1 MHLEILK
8 IVGSVIGAI
17 VSFKVIFWLFLPSE
31 IWTII
36 FISAL
41 IFFTYGIQ
49 TTEWTENES
58 FSIFGLNIYHS
69 SKVYQQYR
77 VFGIIPISKIRHLE
91 THYSILKDL
100 DPNALVATKTF
111 ISMLPFGALVSKVGK

>member
-1 MHLEILK
+1 MHFESLK

-17 VSFKVIFWLFLPSE
+17 VSIKIIFWLFSPSE

-36 FISAL
+36 L
-41 IFFTYGIQ
+41 IFVFIFFAYGIQ
-49 TTEWTENES
+49 ITEWTENES

-77 VFGIIPISKIRHLE
+77 VFGIIPISKRRLLE
-91 THYSILKDL
+91 THHTILGDL
-100 DPNALVATKTF
+100 EPAILVPTKTL
-111 ISMLPFGALVSKVGK
+111 ISMLPFGALASKVGK

>member
-1 MHLEILK
+1 MRLDILK

-17 VSFKVIFWLFLPSE
+17 VSFKIIFWLFLPSE

-36 FISAL
+36 FI
-41 IFFTYGIQ
+41 FFAYGIQ

-58 FSIFGLNIYHS
+58 ISIFGLNIYQS

-77 VFGIIPISKIRHLE
+77 VFGIIPISKTRHLE
-91 THYSILKDL
+91 THRSILKDL
-100 DPNALVATKTF
+100 DPIVLAPTKTL
-111 ISMLPFGALVSKVGK
+111 ISMLPFGALASKVGK

>member
-1 MHLEILK
+1 MHLEMFK

-17 VSFKVIFWLFLPSE
+17 FSFKIIFWLFLPSE

-36 FISAL
+36 FIFVF
-41 IFFTYGIQ
+41 IFFAYGIQ

-77 VFGIIPISKIRHLE
+77 VFGIIPISKTRLLE
-91 THYSILKDL
+91 THNSILEDL
-100 DPNALVATKTF
+100 DPTILVPTKTL
-111 ISMLPFGALVSKVGK
+111 ISMLPFGALTSKIGK